1 MPSTGTSTAA
11 RTGARG
17 IELPALGGQRAY
29 AVAMTT
35 EPVTAP
41 HMIEHRVRL
50 TRDEAA
56 AVAAGTYVPGTVPV
70 HGAPTVIDKRAQN
83 AARKQAERDAQAAWV
98 RQAAGTLWWSA
109 QRVNSPARREK
120 ILAKRSE
127 LITGALAKGL
137 DLGGLTV

>member
-17 IELPALGGQRAY
+17 IEFPALGGQRAY
-29 AVAMTT
+29 AVAMTP

-56 AVAAGTYVPGTVPV
+56 AVAAGTYVPGNE
-70 HGAPTVIDKRAQN
+70 HRMLATVIDKRAQN
-83 AARKQAERDAQAAWV
+83 AARQQAERDAQAAWV